1 MLQCTMED
9 ECDKFSA
16 SIVDDFFRAWHRELY
31 PDAPDEDEASS
42 ASRSSSSSRSS
53 QILPTVSP
61 PLEIFSSPGSTVV
74 PRDDECPDAEEPER
88 PDFNVDALRTTA
100 SMILEKLPEVMSMP
114 KSRNDLLHAHTFIS
128 DTITT
133 LNDIGH
139 HLKDPAFLKEIQH
152 LCHDDL
158 SSSHGD
164 HVSPTLVASSQSPRT
179 VSPQTV
185 SPRTV
190 SPRTVSPRTPIDDGL
205 LDDDEAVNIEETRKG
220 DNLLKGVFKNDGPLE
235 GEFEYNLEPPK
246 KAQKINDEI
255 DDSDDEQLVLQPHQ
269 NMLDG
274 QPDHAPT
281 CSGKLKG
288 NPADAFH
295 QEPGPTAWERR
306 KQRRQLA
313 GTKSRNKDTIIV
325 HVPPGLHWEPYQDG
339 DGIWWYGVS
348 PDGNSKWWMN
358 DGDKDPK
365 PYP

>member
-9 ECDKFSA
+9 ECDEFSA

-53 QILPTVSP
+53 QTLPTVSP

-164 HVSPTLVASSQSPRT
+164 HVSPTSVASSQSPRT
-179 VSPQTV
+179 VSPQ
-185 SPRTV
+185 TV

-220 DNLLKGVFKNDGPLE
+220 ENLLKGVFKNDDPLE

-246 KAQKINDEI
+246 KAQKIKDEI

-306 KQRRQLA
+306 EMRRQLA
-313 GTKSRNKDTIIV
+313 GKKQSRNKNTIIV
-325 HVPPGLHWEPYQDG
+325 HVPPGLHWEKYRDG
-339 DGIWWYGVS
+339 NVIWWYGES
-348 PDGNSKWWMN
+348 PDGKWWMN